1 MIYCL
6 AETREES
13 PEHSV
18 SFIISISEGVLL
30 FAILVIG
37 MIYLGKHGKL
47 KKNPILEGRCQHIG
61 ETCQSI
67 QSTRPRGCYKCHKT
81 GGQPCNDININ
92 CSSTLLKDI
101 K

>member
-18 SFIISISEGVLL
+18 SFIIYISEGVLL

-47 KKNPILEGRCQHIG
+47 KKILFWRGDASTFEKPVNQFNQPGQGGATSATGQEDSHAMI
-61 ETCQSI
+61 SI
-67 QSTRPRGCYKCHKT
+67 
-81 GGQPCNDININ
+81 
-92 CSSTLLKDI
+92 
-101 K
+101 

>member
-13 PEHSV
+13 PEHSI

-30 FAILVIG
+30 FAIFVIG

-47 KKNPILEGRCQHIG
+47 KKILFW
-61 ETCQSI
+61 
-67 QSTRPRGCYKCHKT
+67 RG
-81 GGQPCNDININ
+81 DA
-92 CSSTLLKDI
+92 STLEKDVNQLNQAGQGGATSDTRQEERHAMI
-101 K
+101 SI

>member
-13 PEHSV
+13 QEHSI

-30 FAILVIG
+30 FTMFVIG

-47 KKNPILEGRCQHIG
+47 KKILFWSG
-61 ETCQSI
+61 
-67 QSTRPRGCYKCHKT
+67 
-81 GGQPCNDININ
+81 DA
-92 CSSTLLKDI
+92 STLENPVNQLNQPGQGGATSDTGQEESHAMISISKQ
-101 K
+101 

>member
-47 KKNPILEGRCQHIG
+47 NKIIFWRRDAPTLEKPVKQLNQPGQEGATSEPRNSDKDSLLRKK
-61 ETCQSI
+61 
-67 QSTRPRGCYKCHKT
+67 
-81 GGQPCNDININ
+81 
-92 CSSTLLKDI
+92 
-101 K
+101 

>member
-13 PEHSV
+13 EEHSI

-30 FAILVIG
+30 FAMFVIG

-47 KKNPILEGRCQHIG
+47 NKILFW
-61 ETCQSI
+61 
-67 QSTRPRGCYKCHKT
+67 RG
-81 GGQPCNDININ
+81 DA
-92 CSSTLLKDI
+92 STLDTSDTEQQASLVAKSPS
-101 K
+101 KQ

>member
-6 AETREES
+6 AETGEES

-18 SFIISISEGVLL
+18 SLIISISEGVLL

-47 KKNPILEGRCQHIG
+47 NKIIFWRRDAPTLAEPVKQSNQPGQEGATSEPRNSDNDSLLRKK
-61 ETCQSI
+61 
-67 QSTRPRGCYKCHKT
+67 
-81 GGQPCNDININ
+81 
-92 CSSTLLKDI
+92 
-101 K
+101 

>member
-13 PEHSV
+13 PEHRI
-18 SFIISISEGVLL
+18 SFIISISVGVPL

-37 MIYLGKHGKL
+37 MIYLCKHGKL
-47 KKNPILEGRCQHIG
+47 NKIIFWRRDAPTLEKTFKQSNQASEEKKNGD
-61 ETCQSI
+61 
-67 QSTRPRGCYKCHKT
+67 
-81 GGQPCNDININ
+81 ND
-92 CSSTLLKDI
+92 SLLRK